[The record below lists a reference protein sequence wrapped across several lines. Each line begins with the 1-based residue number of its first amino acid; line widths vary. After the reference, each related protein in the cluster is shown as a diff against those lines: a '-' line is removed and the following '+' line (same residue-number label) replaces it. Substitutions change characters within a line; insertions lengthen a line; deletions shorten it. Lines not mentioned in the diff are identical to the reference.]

1 MAQAAKLSDLLNS
14 EKVNQ
19 KLIDAGLSEKAAG
32 EKAELFRQSTEALLN
47 KGNNNQAEAYGF
59 FVPGRI
65 EVLGKHTDYAGGRS
79 LIATAEKGFCMVAA
93 AREDSTVRITAAA
106 QQEMFEFDIAPD
118 LIPEMG
124 HWSNYPVTVA
134 RRVARNFPGRLRGC
148 DVAFVSDLPT
158 AAGMSSSSAMMVA
171 FFLVLARINQLEK
184 HDAYIANI
192 DCQESLAG
200 YLGTVENGQNFGS
213 LAGDKGVGTFGGSED
228 HTAILCCQ
236 AERLRQYSYCP
247 VRFERS
253 IRVPD
258 EYVFAIASSGVVAE
272 KTGAALEKYNRA
284 SKLAAAVT
292 EEWRRAT
299 GQNNPHIASITGD
312 SPENVDRIREILQQ
326 HKRNEFTAKELLDR
340 FEHFYAESEE
350 IIPAA
355 SEALAQE
362 NMAEFGRQ
370 VDRSQELADSLLG
383 NQVPETIYLAQS
395 ARQLGA
401 VAASGFGAGFGGS
414 VWAMIKT
421 EGAKEFLE
429 KWERQYDK
437 KLSQYEDSTEGK
449 VKSHPA
455 KKHAGFFLT
464 RPGPAA
470 VEIKHLTEKREI

>member
-1 MAQAAKLSDLLNS
+1 MAQAAKSTDLLNP
-14 EKVNQ
+14 EKVRQ
-19 KLIDAGLSEKAAG
+19 ALTDIGLSEKAAA
-32 EKAELFRQSTEALLN
+32 EKAAMFRQSTEALLDKN
-47 KGNNNQAEAYGF
+47 TNDQNETYGF

-93 AREDSTVRITAAA
+93 AREDSTIRITAAA
-106 QQEMFEFDIAPD
+106 QQEMFEFDITPD
-118 LIPEMG
+118 LTPEMG
-124 HWSNYPVTVA
+124 HWSNYPMTVA
-134 RRVARNFPGRLRGC
+134 RRMSRNFPGRLRGS
-148 DVAFVSDLPT
+148 DIAFVSDLPR

-171 FFLVLARINQLEK
+171 FFLAVSRINQLEK
-184 HDAYIANI
+184 HDAYLANI

-213 LAGDKGVGTFGGSED
+213 LTGDKGVGTFGGSED

-236 AERLRQYSYCP
+236 ADRMRQYSYCP

-253 IRVPD
+253 IRVPN

-284 SKLAAAVT
+284 SKLATAVT
-292 EEWRRAT
+292 ETWRQAT
-299 GQNNPHIASITGD
+299 GHNNPHMASIAGD
-312 SPENVDRIREILQQ
+312 SQGNVNRLREILQQ
-326 HKRNEFTAKELLDR
+326 QKENDFTAKELLDR

-355 SEALAQE
+355 SEALAQK
-362 NMAEFGRQ
+362 NMDEFGRQ

-383 NQVPETIYLAQS
+383 NQVPETIYLAES

-414 VWAMIKT
+414 VWALIKT
-421 EGAKEFLE
+421 EGAKEFLG
-429 KWERQYDK
+429 KWEQQYDK
-437 KLSQYEDSTEGK
+437 KLSQYENSTEDK
-449 VKSHPA
+449 TKNHPA
-455 KKHAGFFLT
+455 KKHAVFFLT

-470 VEIKHLTEKREI
+470 VEIKHITQRQE